1 MPCHQPTRAVVFAIA
16 VGILTAGTVGC
27 SSGPATSPVKGKVT
41 FQGKPVAEGTVT
53 FLNPTEGGA
62 AEAQINKDGS
72 YTFQGGVLPG
82 EYLVVITPLMH
93 IVDTD
98 PGKSPPAPMEKLAPD
113 IPPKYRQQGTTKLR
127 ASVKPG
133 PNEFPFDM
141 TP

>member
-1 MPCHQPTRAVVFAIA
+1 MPCPQLARTLAIA
-16 VGILTAGTVGC
+16 VGIWSAGTVGC

-41 FQGKPVAEGTVT
+41 FQGKPVTEGTVT
-53 FLNPTEGGA
+53 FLNLTEGGA

-72 YTFQGGVLPG
+72 ITFQGGVMPG
-82 EYLVVITPLMH
+82 EYRVVITPLTH

-98 PGKSPPAPMEKLAPD
+98 PGKSPPAPVEKPAPD
-113 IPPKYRQQGTTKLR
+113 IPPKYRQQGTSKLQ

-133 PNEFPFDM
+133 PNEFTFDM

>member
-1 MPCHQPTRAVVFAIA
+1 MPFLQLARALAIA
-16 VGILTAGTVGC
+16 GALWTVGTAGC
-27 SSGPATSPVKGKVT
+27 SSGPATSSVKGKVT
-41 FQGKPVAEGTVT
+41 FQGKPVTEGTVT

-72 YTFQGGVLPG
+72 IAFQGGVMPG
-82 EYLVVITPLMH
+82 EYLVVITPPIH

-98 PGKSPPAPMEKLAPD
+98 PGKSPPAPMEKPAPD
-113 IPPKYRQQGTTKLR
+113 IPPKYRMQGTTKLR

-133 PNEFPFDM
+133 PNEFTFDM

>member
-1 MPCHQPTRAVVFAIA
+1 MPLRQLTRTRALAMAAAF
-16 VGILTAGTVGC
+16 LTAGTVGC

-41 FQGKPVAEGTVT
+41 FQGKPVTEGTVT

-72 YTFQGGVLPG
+72 YTFQGGVMPG

-98 PGKSPPAPMEKLAPD
+98 PGKSPPAPVEKPASD
-113 IPPKYRQQGTTKLR
+113 IPQKYRQQGTTKLR